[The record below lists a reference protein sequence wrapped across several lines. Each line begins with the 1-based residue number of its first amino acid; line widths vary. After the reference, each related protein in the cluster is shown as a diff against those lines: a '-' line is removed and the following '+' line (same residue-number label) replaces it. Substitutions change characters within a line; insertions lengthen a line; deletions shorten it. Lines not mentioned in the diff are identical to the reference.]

1 MGEEVAMTKVLIA
14 LDHTEASTH
23 AARTA
28 VALFPDATLLVV
40 NVAQMPVP
48 WVVEGYGAV
57 YSLPPN
63 WPPPIEELR
72 AALAADCATAGVTDA
87 ELIAESGDPAH
98 RICQAADEHD
108 VDLIVVGAHHKGVLR
123 RLVDPSVSLEVVHE
137 AHRPVLVVPALE
149 D

>member
-1 MGEEVAMTKVLIA
+1 MTKVLIA

-23 AARTA
+23 AAR
-28 VALFPDATLLVV
+28 VAATLFPEATLLAV

-63 WPPPIEELR
+63 WPPPVEELR
-72 AALAADCATAGVTDA
+72 AALAADCAAAGVPAA
-87 ELIAESGDPAH
+87 EMIATSGDPAH
-98 RICQAADEHD
+98 RICEAADEHG
-108 VDLIVVGAHHKGVLR
+108 VDLIVVGAHHKGMLR

-137 AHRPVLVVPALE
+137 AGRPVLVVPELE
-149 D
+149 DD